1 MKNST
6 LILLKTQ
13 FLNQS
18 GLNDLR
24 YEKDK
29 KKKSRSILLTIT
41 MSVVVLILALYC
53 FGMGYGLGSIGLVLV
68 IPGYAFTLT
77 SLLVMFFTIFKSS
90 GILFA
95 FKDYDMLMALPVKT
109 TKVITSRF
117 LLMYG
122 MNLLIAFVI
131 MLPMGIS
138 YCYWAHPQISFYVM
152 WLIIIFVAPLVP
164 MTIAAVL
171 GSIIS
176 AISSRSKYTNVVS
189 IVLSFA
195 LLIAFMGVSFNSG
208 TLNSSEINVDQLAS
222 LGTML
227 SYKMT
232 EIYPL
237 AGLIDKAVCQY
248 NMVALLAFLVI
259 SVVWYCVF
267 VKIVSIKYKA
277 INTGLTTHQTKSN
290 YKLQSLKV
298 TSPFYALFQKEMKRF
313 FSSYLY
319 VLNMGVGAVLLLAT
333 SIACFILGIDKI
345 EQLLEISNIEYM
357 VSSFVPFVISAML
370 AMSCTSSVS
379 LSLEGKN
386 LWILQTLPVDSA
398 TIYRSKMAVNVCIL
412 LPVSI
417 LSSLLMSLCLKVDI
431 ITALW
436 MFITP
441 LSYVFF
447 TSVWGIF
454 VNIKIPNFTWESEV
468 AVIKQ
473 SISSMLGIIG
483 GMIFGIIPLG
493 ILSILPDMDRNL
505 LTGVITLVVMGITA
519 LLYRKVCVI
528 KLPCES

>member
-77 SLLVMFFTIFKSS
+77 SLLVMFFTIFKSN

-122 MNLLIAFVI
+122 MNLLISFVI

-138 YCYWAHPQISFYVM
+138 YSLWAHPQILFYVM
-152 WLIIIFVAPLVP
+152 WLIIIFAAPLVP

-176 AISSRSKYTNVVS
+176 AISSRSKHTNVVS
-189 IVLSFA
+189 IILSFA
-195 LLIAFMGVSFNSG
+195 LLIVFMGAGFSTGKLS
-208 TLNSSEINVDQLAS
+208 SSELKVSQLAS

-227 SYKMT
+227 SDKMT

-237 AGLIDKAVCQY
+237 AGLIDKAACQY
-248 NMVALLAFLVI
+248 NMTALLAFLVI

-290 YKLQSLKV
+290 YKLNSLKV
-298 TSPFYALFQKEMKRF
+298 KSPFYALYQKEIKRF

-319 VLNMGVGAVLLLAT
+319 VLNMGVGAVLLLAA

-345 EQLLEISNIEYM
+345 EQLLGISNVEYM
-357 VSSFVPFVISAML
+357 ISSFVPFVTSAML

-386 LWILQTLPVDSA
+386 LWILQTSPVDSA
-398 TIYRSKMAVNVCIL
+398 TIYRSKMAVNISLL
-412 LPVSI
+412 LPVCL
-417 LSSLLMSLCLKVDI
+417 LSSLLMIIFLKADI
-431 ITALW
+431 MTALW
-436 MFITP
+436 IFVTP
-441 LSYVFF
+441 LSYVCF

-454 VNIKIPNFTWESEV
+454 VNIKMPNFTWESEV
-468 AVIKQ
+468 TVIKQ
-473 SISSMLGIIG
+473 SLASLLGIIG
-483 GMIFGIIPLG
+483 GMISGMIPLG

-505 LTGVITLVVMGITA
+505 LTGVITLVVIGITA
-519 LLYRKVCVI
+519 LLYRKTCAM
-528 KLPCES
+528 KLPG